1 MKIFAM
7 IIGVVAVTVVLL
19 SFQQKTRGKIIAF
32 NATSRVLYILQYI
45 LLGAIS
51 GAVLDIIGITASLLA
66 GVKGHPKIKRYMKI
80 LVPLVFLAFIVATAL
95 TYKSFID
102 LFSAA
107 GVVIH
112 ASALFLDDEKKIRTL
127 SLVGSPFWLTY
138 NLANLAIG
146 SAIGDLLSICSIV
159 VAMFRYDIPRR
170 KKDEKKS
177 EEEETLS
184 ECK

>member
-7 IIGVVAVTVVLL
+7 IIGVVAVTVFLL
-19 SFQQKTRGKIIAF
+19 SFQQKTRGRIIAF

-51 GAVLDIIGITASLLA
+51 GAVLDIIGIVASFLA

-80 LVPLVFLAFIVATAL
+80 LVPLVFLSFIVAGVL

-102 LFSAA
+102 LFSVA

-138 NLANLAIG
+138 NLANLAVG
-146 SAIGDLLSICSIV
+146 SAIGDMLSICSIL

-170 KKDEKKS
+170 KKTASDSDRGENTPKM
-177 EEEETLS
+177 
-184 ECK
+184 